1 MPSPAPQLPPWVPPK
16 PTTES
21 DLEWAP
27 LTTLDLNQITG
38 SDYTQVPQSVVSAV
52 GEAFSRDGFI
62 YAENH
67 GLSWDQVLR
76 QFAIAQY
83 AFNGVSD
90 ADKARYKAD
99 ILATGSFVGYKEQ
112 GHWKLNGVKDRIEQ
126 LNFGSQSFSLEKR
139 RQLFPESLQPL
150 LDEIEQ
156 FARFN
161 HGVILR
167 KILSV
172 LSLVLK
178 LPATY
183 LWNLS
188 KEPEKKGLDLLRYAL
203 YHTPDQSDDEKLGGV
218 RLQGHTDFNS
228 VSILWSQP
236 ITSLEVLMPDNQWRL
251 VKHRDNA
258 LVINLGDAMHFIS
271 GGYLKQTI
279 HRVVAPPAD
288 QAHYPRLGLFYFALF
303 NDQVSL
309 EPLVNESSVVKKAYQ
324 DKIERDGE
332 GFWDNIKVKGEK
344 VPTAGDWERLRVKAY
359 GQQHA
364 KKAEDGTVHD
374 VEEIAGQK
382 VLGYN
387 GDRVKPKNNNNN
399 NNNKYFANQ
408 HASVKAN

>member
-1 MPSPAPQLPPWVPPK
+1 MPVSAPPTLDPWIPPC
-16 PTTES
+16 PTRET

-27 LTTLDLNQITG
+27 LTTLDLSLITG
-38 SDYTQVPQSVVSAV
+38 DDFTNVPSSVVSEV
-52 GEAFSRDGFI
+52 GQAFSRDGFI

-67 GLSWDQVLR
+67 GLSWSQVLR
-76 QFAIAQY
+76 QFAIGQY
-83 AFNGVSD
+83 AFNSVSES
-90 ADKARYKAD
+90 DKARFKAD
-99 ILATGSFVGYKEQ
+99 ILSTGSFVGYKEQ

-126 LNFGSQSFSLEKR
+126 LNFGSQSFTEENKKK
-139 RQLFPESLQPL
+139 QFPESLHSL
-150 LDEIEQ
+150 LPEIQE

-161 HGVILR
+161 HAVILR

-178 LPATY
+178 LPVDY

-188 KEPEKKGLDLLRYAL
+188 KEPEKKGLDLLRYAM

-279 HRVVAPPAD
+279 HRVVAPPQD
-288 QAHYPRLGLFYFALF
+288 QAHYTRLGIFYFALF
-303 NDQVSL
+303 NDDVSL
-309 EPLVNESSVVKKAYQ
+309 EPLEEQSQVVRQAYAQ
-324 DKIERDGE
+324 RKKIEGA
-332 GFWDNIKVKGEK
+332 GFWDAVKAKGEK

-364 KKAEDGTVHD
+364 KKAQDGHD

-382 VLGYN
+382 VTGYN
-387 GDRVKPKNNNNN
+387 GERVKPKNQ
-399 NNNKYFANQ
+399 FVGQQ
-408 HASVKAN
+408 HASIRAN

>member
-1 MPSPAPQLPPWVPPK
+1 MSSAAVKLPAWVPPE
-16 PTTES
+16 PTRET

-27 LTTLDLNQITG
+27 LTTLDLSTITG
-38 SDYTQVPQSVVSAV
+38 DDYTCVPESVVASV

-76 QFAIAQY
+76 QFAIGQY
-83 AFNGVSD
+83 AFNGVSEQ
-90 ADKARYKAD
+90 DKAKYKAD
-99 ILATGSFVGYKEQ
+99 ILGTGSFVGYKEQ

-126 LNFGSQSFSLEKR
+126 LNFGSQSFSPEKR
-139 RQLFPESLQPL
+139 DKLFPPALHEL
-150 LDEIEQ
+150 LPEIEE

-161 HGVILR
+161 HSVILR

-172 LSLVLK
+172 LSRVLK
-178 LPATY
+178 LPADY

-188 KEPEKKGLDLLRYAL
+188 KEPEKRGLDLLRYAM
-203 YHTPDQSDDEKLGGV
+203 YHTPDQADDDKLGGV

-288 QAHYPRLGLFYFALF
+288 QAHYTRLGIFYFALF
-303 NDQVSL
+303 NDDVLL
-309 EPLVNESSVVKKAYQ
+309 EPLESESEVVRQAYAERKAR
-324 DKIERDGE
+324 EG
-332 GFWDNIKVKGEK
+332 GFWDVAKSNGDK

-364 KKAEDGTVHD
+364 KKAQDGHD

-382 VLGYN
+382 VTGYN
-387 GDRVKPKNNNNN
+387 GERVKPKSQP
-399 NNNKYFANQ
+399 FHSHHHQ
-408 HASVKAN
+408 QQASVKAN